1 MAKDKAAENVRKGE
15 KPDNKKGGTGK
26 KLAFI
31 SVPVLLVAGA
41 GAYFGMGMLSS
52 KPAKAAVQQP
62 VNYDIGPI
70 TTNLSDGHIIQEQ
83 MTVVV
88 AGDVTSA
95 ELKTDQP
102 QITNMVIE
110 TLSGW
115 SYNALLSP
123 SGKGELR
130 NQIET
135 RLDALLK
142 TIPGT
147 KATVDELYFTNFIMQ

>member
-1 MAKDKAAENVRKGE
+1 MAKEKAAEDAKQDKKAKKE
-15 KPDNKKGGTGK
+15 KKGKGK
-26 KLAFI
+26 KLVFI
-31 SVPVLLVAGA
+31 AVPVLLIAGA
-41 GAYFGMGMLSS
+41 GSYFGLGMLSS
-52 KPAKAAVQQP
+52 KPAKAAVQP
-62 VNYDIGPI
+62 PINFDIGPI

-83 MTVVV
+83 MTVMVS
-88 AGDVTSA
+88 GGVTSA

-135 RLDALLK
+135 RLDSLLK

-147 KATVDELYFTNFIMQ
+147 KAKVSELYFTNFIMQ